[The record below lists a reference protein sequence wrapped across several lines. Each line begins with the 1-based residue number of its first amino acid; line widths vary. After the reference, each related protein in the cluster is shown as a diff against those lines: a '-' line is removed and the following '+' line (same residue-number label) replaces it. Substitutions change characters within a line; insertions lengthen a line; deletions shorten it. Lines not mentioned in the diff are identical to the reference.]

1 MLSVILC
8 DGYLEARHSAFER
21 IGTVT
26 SCRVCDMAPDSAVA
40 PQPVTVP
47 FNPAKVFAEKNN
59 KSFFT
64 WFYAIDIFFSL
75 FFLSKAFRNI
85 ILIKKIKF
93 EKIKFEKV
101 SRGHVNLNTNLS
113 IFLVWMDWI
122 KIGASMINRLFC
134 VKTSEK
140 EKYVEICSNI

>member
-64 WFYAIDIFFSL
+64 WFYAIDIFFSF

-85 ILIKKIKF
+85 ILIKKIKSIWKNQVRKSF
-93 EKIKFEKV
+93 
-101 SRGHVNLNTNLS
+101 SRTRES
-113 IFLVWMDWI
+113 EYESFYFS
-122 KIGASMINRLFC
+122 SMIELKLAHRWLTDYS
-134 VKTSEK
+134 VWKQVRKKSM
-140 EKYVEICSNI
+140 